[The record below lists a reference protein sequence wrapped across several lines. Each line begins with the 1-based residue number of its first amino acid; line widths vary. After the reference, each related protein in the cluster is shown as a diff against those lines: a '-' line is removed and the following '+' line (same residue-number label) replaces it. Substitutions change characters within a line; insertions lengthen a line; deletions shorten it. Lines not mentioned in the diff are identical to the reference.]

1 MVLVI
6 QRQEIKT
13 LAVAFSPYC
22 VGPVIGK
29 ITIKHYTRESNDS
42 QQYKKVHIFNV
53 NTKCFNLLFNKFRIR
68 IFII

>member
-13 LAVAFSPYC
+13 LSVVFSPYC
-22 VGPVIGK
+22 IGPVIGK

-42 QQYKKVHIFNV
+42 QQYKKVHIFNI
-53 NTKCFNLLFNKFRIR
+53 NTKHF
-68 IFII
+68 